1 MGIIERKILNFLQ
14 NKSTPEESEEV
25 IRFFN
30 QKDDESEIRSI
41 LGAIWQNNDIR
52 ITNESID
59 FDSVLNKIHQRVDL
73 SYPTEI
79 GRNKKSS
86 FLKTMQYISKAA
98 AILFLPLLITT
109 IWSLSRPVST
119 IESGKV
125 TWVELVTPM
134 GAKMS
139 FELPDG
145 SKVWLNDGSK
155 IKYPTHFTGNQREVF
170 LEGEAFFKVAK
181 NDKLPFIVKN
191 KSAIVKVTGTSF
203 NFRAY
208 PDDRMF
214 ETTLNTGVIELE
226 IPKIGAK
233 ATHKIPMKPGEQICL
248 NTQTGEFQAKKVDAE
263 TYNSW
268 INGKLLFRDAP
279 MDEAMRKLERWYNA
293 DIVIDSPELKNIL
306 ITATFQEEKLSQAM
320 ELLSFATP
328 IKYKISNRKRKE
340 DGTYTKQL
348 ILISKR

>member
-1 MGIIERKILNFLQ
+1 MGIIEGKILNFLQ
-14 NKSTPEESEEV
+14 NKSTLAETEEV
-25 IRFFN
+25 IQFFN
-30 QKDDESEIRSI
+30 KTGDESEIRNI
-41 LGAIWQNNDIR
+41 LGSIWQNNDIQ
-52 ITNESID
+52 ISSESID
-59 FDSVLNKIHQRVDL
+59 LDSVLDKIHQQVGL
-73 SYPTEI
+73 LHSSEI
-79 GRNKKSS
+79 NTNKKA
-86 FLKTMQYISKAA
+86 LYNKVIHYISKAA

-109 IWSLSRPVST
+109 IWSLSRPS
-119 IESGKV
+119 SGINQDQI
-125 TWVELVTPM
+125 TWVVLTTPM
-134 GAKMS
+134 GAKMN

-145 SKVWLNDGSK
+145 SKVWLNDGSR

-170 LEGEAFFKVAK
+170 LDGEAFFKVAK
-181 NDKLPFIVKN
+181 NEKLPFIVKN
-191 KSAIVKVTGTSF
+191 KNATVKVTGTSF

-208 PDDRMF
+208 PDDQLF

-233 ATHKIPMKPGEQICL
+233 AAHKIPMKPSEQICL
-248 NTQTGEFQAKKVDAE
+248 NTQTGEFQSKNVDAE

-279 MDEAMRKLERWYNA
+279 LDEVMRKLERWYNA